1 MQSLVVDHEV
11 GRDAVVVRVQGDV
24 DSNTVETLRAHLAT
38 AREAAAGH
46 PARLLVL
53 DLQDVTYFGSAGLNA
68 LLDCHE
74 AGSSEGTA
82 IRLAADNP
90 FVTRPIEVTNLDSI
104 LRPFPTVAEA
114 VAHGSSD
121 GSRPD

>member
-24 DSNTVETLRAHLAT
+24 DSNTVDTLRGHLT
-38 AREAAAGH
+38 AAIEAAAGH

-68 LLDCHE
+68 VLDCHD

-82 IRLAADNP
+82 IRLVADHP
-90 FVTRPIEVTNLDSI
+90 FVLRPIEVTNLDRI
-104 LRPFPTVAEA
+104 LRTFPTVADA
-114 VAHGSSD
+114 VAHGDSD